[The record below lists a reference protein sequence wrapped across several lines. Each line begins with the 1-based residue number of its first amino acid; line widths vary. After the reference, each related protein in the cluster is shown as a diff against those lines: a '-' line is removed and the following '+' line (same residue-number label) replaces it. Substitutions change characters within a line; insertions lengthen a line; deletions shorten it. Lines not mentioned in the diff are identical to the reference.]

1 MPGPAN
7 RSDRELMARVP
18 AGDHEAFT
26 LIYRTHSPEV
36 FRFALY
42 MSGDRMKAVEITQ
55 DVFVWLMQHSCNFD
69 PSRGELGAFLI
80 GVTRKF
86 LLRQQQHEQKWVPLD
101 EASEVFEARLSAA
114 NAPDMDETA
123 ATWLREAIALL
134 PGRYREVVVLCDLEG
149 NTYESAAAMLEC
161 AVGTVRSRLHRAR
174 ELLARKLHSRKEA
187 QRCAV

>member
-1 MPGPAN
+1 
-7 RSDRELMARVP
+7 
-18 AGDHEAFT
+18 
-26 LIYRTHSPEV
+26 
-36 FRFALY
+36 

-55 DVFVWLMQHSCNFD
+55 DVFVWLMQHSRNFD

-174 ELLARKLHSRKEA
+174 ELLARKLHSRKES